1 MRTATDAAGV
11 TAELAAVPA
20 HERVAL
26 VDPRFVGHVHALRL
40 ALTDPRFPAA
50 TVRGALSV
58 QAEARTA
65 LARAVTA
72 TAATARTSGSEGG
85 TPTAAPAQPPG
96 SAESLEREAAP
107 IAVPA
112 TVPERAAEAQPPAG
126 SAPGPGADDSGGDA
140 GAPGAAVASGAA
152 DRVDAAV
159 HAPDAA
165 HASGEYA
172 ESRSRTRPSGAATA
186 ASTTAGAVGRATRA
200 DAAGTAAPDRAAAGV
215 HADAVASHR
224 PATRA
229 GETVAAGNAAGGLAA
244 PSRAVAPSEV
254 AAMRGA
260 ADGHS
265 RVDDLAAALDAEGVP
280 VHRPEL
286 GVLVAAVPADAAARA
301 AARDAVDAVDDERV
315 RLRSAV
321 KSRDGFFTTFCIS
334 PYSRYI
340 ARWCARRGLT
350 PNQVTTASLLTALIA
365 AACAATG
372 TRPGFVSAG
381 VLLIASFVLDC
392 TDGQLARYSLQYS
405 TLGAWLDATFDR
417 AKEYAY
423 YAGLALGAARAD
435 GDDVWALA
443 LGAMVLQT
451 CRHVVDFAFNEA
463 NHDATGNTS
472 PTAALSG
479 RLDSVGWTVWVRRM
493 IVLPIGE
500 RWAMIAVLTALTT
513 PRITFYALLIGCAL
527 AACYTTAGRVL
538 RSLTRRA
545 ERTDRAARAL
555 AELTDSGPLAELVA
569 KAAPRGTSSY
579 LAPLSAALGT
589 AAVLAGTAAAG
600 FGSWVPVGCAV
611 LYAVLAG
618 VAVAAPLQGPL
629 DWLVPPLFRA
639 AEYGTILILAAC
651 SEVNGALPAA
661 FGLVAA
667 VAYHH
672 YDTVYRIR
680 GGTGAPPHRLV
691 RAIGGHEGRTVAVTA
706 AAALLHHQ
714 NQGFTIALTALA
726 AVLAL
731 AVLIESIRFWV
742 SSGAPAVHDESGEPA

>member
-1 MRTATDAAGV
+1 M
-11 TAELAAVPA
+11 
-20 HERVAL
+20 
-26 VDPRFVGHVHALRL
+26 
-40 ALTDPRFPAA
+40 
-50 TVRGALSV
+50 
-58 QAEARTA
+58 
-65 LARAVTA
+65 
-72 TAATARTSGSEGG
+72 
-85 TPTAAPAQPPG
+85 
-96 SAESLEREAAP
+96 
-107 IAVPA
+107 
-112 TVPERAAEAQPPAG
+112 
-126 SAPGPGADDSGGDA
+126 PGADARDGDAGPVGGDA
-140 GAPGAAVASGAA
+140 GPSGGAVASGAGHRPGA
-152 DRVDAAV
+152 TVRAPGAV
-159 HAPDAA
+159 

-172 ESRSRTRPSGAATA
+172 GSPSRTRPSGAATA
-186 ASTTAGAVGRATRA
+186 LDPSGATAL
-200 DAAGTAAPDRAAAGV
+200 DSSGTAAALD
-215 HADAVASHR
+215 
-224 PATRA
+224 
-229 GETVAAGNAAGGLAA
+229 
-244 PSRAVAPSEV
+244 PSGTA
-254 AAMRGA
+254 A
-260 ADGHS
+260 ADGSAPAPGAHPS
-265 RVDDLAAALDAEGVP
+265 GATAAPGAAAPGATGAHSWADDIAARLDAEGVP

-286 GVLVAAVPADAAARA
+286 GVLVAAVPADARERATAA
-301 AARDAVDAVDDERV
+301 DAVAAVDDERV
-315 RLRSAV
+315 RLRAAV

-423 YAGLALGAARAD
+423 YAGLALGAARAGG

-479 RLDSVGWTVWVRRM
+479 RLDSVGWTVWARRM

-500 RWAMIAVLTALTT
+500 RWAMIAVLTAFTT
-513 PRITFYALLIGCAL
+513 PRITFYALLVGCAL

-545 ERTDRAARAL
+545 ERTDRAVRAL
-555 AELTDSGPLAELVA
+555 AELTDSGPLAEAVA
-569 KAAPRGTSSY
+569 KAAARGAGSY
-579 LAPLSAALGT
+579 LAPLSAVLGA
-589 AAVLAGTAAAG
+589 AAVLAGTAAGG
-600 FGSWVPVGCAV
+600 FGSWLPVGCAV

-618 VAVAAPLQGPL
+618 VAVAAPLKGPL

-639 AEYGTILILAAC
+639 AEYGTILILAAR

-680 GGTGAPPHRLV
+680 GGTGAPPRRLV
-691 RAIGGHEGRTVAVTA
+691 RAIGGHEGRTVVVTA
-706 AAALLHHQ
+706 AAALLHDQ

-726 AVLAL
+726 AALAL

-742 SSGAPAVHDESGEPA
+742 SSGAPAVHDETGEPA